1 MAENNCKV
9 ISIANQKG
17 GVAKTTTTLNLGVC
31 LAKHGAR
38 VLMID
43 ADYQGSLSISAGLDN
58 PDNLENTITEFLSY
72 EMTGDKRFF
81 ISDKDLIIRNFEG
94 VDLIPANITLAGL
107 EVEMDKYP
115 GKETILKRSIEQIRD
130 AYDFILID
138 CAPSLTTMTVNAL
151 TASDSVLIPFVT
163 SKLSKAGMQNLF
175 NRISQTK
182 RVLNPM
188 LRVEGMVATMVDS
201 RTNNSKLIMDSVKSE
216 IGGMIKVFDT
226 VIPRSVKA
234 EECPN
239 YGESIFK
246 HDPKG
251 TVADAYERLTQEV
264 MNREREKDPKSRCD
278 SVR

>member
-130 AYDFILID
+130 A
-138 CAPSLTTMTVNAL
+138 
-151 TASDSVLIPFVT
+151 
-163 SKLSKAGMQNLF
+163 
-175 NRISQTK
+175 
-182 RVLNPM
+182 
-188 LRVEGMVATMVDS
+188 
-201 RTNNSKLIMDSVKSE
+201 
-216 IGGMIKVFDT
+216 
-226 VIPRSVKA
+226 
-234 EECPN
+234 
-239 YGESIFK
+239 
-246 HDPKG
+246 
-251 TVADAYERLTQEV
+251 
-264 MNREREKDPKSRCD
+264 
-278 SVR
+278 